1 MDQHVSV
8 ITLKEKIKLNPL
20 SITSITICREP
31 INIINEIDLTQ
42 CINLSHLSLTTISF
56 NEINL
61 TNCINLTN
69 LTLSGTIITH
79 ELNLMNC
86 INLTHLTLNT
96 SCIKDSEQL
105 YKVNLTNC
113 VNVTNCINLMHVNL
127 NYSNNMIDVLKLP
140 DFSKCIKLQSFK
152 CNSIYLNLELFP
164 DIIEYKGLRCEFNYV
179 SYIREKIKTEERL
192 NKLEEDNRE
201 LRKIIDELRRPSK
214 YM

>member
-1 MDQHVSV
+1 MDSV
-8 ITLKEKIKLNPL
+8 IALKEKIKLNPL

-31 INIINEIDLTQ
+31 INIIHEIDLSQ
-42 CINLSHLSLTTISF
+42 CINLSHLSLQNSSF

-61 TNCINLTN
+61 TNCVNLTH

-86 INLTHLTLNT
+86 INLTHLRLDT
-96 SCIKDSEQL
+96 SCIKDSGQL
-105 YKVNLTNC
+105 YKANLTNC
-113 VNVTNCINLMHVNL
+113 VNVTNCINLTHVDL
-127 NYSNNMIDVLKLP
+127 NYNNIDVLKLP

-152 CNSIYLNLELFP
+152 CNCIYLNLELFP
-164 DIIEYKGLRCEFNYV
+164 DIIEYKGLQCGFNYV
-179 SYIREKIKTEERL
+179 SYIREKIKIEERL

-201 LRKIIDELRRPSK
+201 LRKIIDELRQPKSK

>member
-1 MDQHVSV
+1 MNILNVGYGTTNPQ
-8 ITLKEKIKLNPL
+8 TLIHLVQSNVALRLEDPRDNIN
-20 SITSITICREP
+20 SI
-31 INIINEIDLTQ
+31 INIDFKRGTGLFGESSNNDWR
-42 CINLSHLSLTTISF
+42 LSSSNSIF
-56 NEINL
+56 NVIKY
-61 TNCINLTN
+61 
-69 LTLSGTIITH
+69 SGLI
-79 ELNLMNC
+79 
-86 INLTHLTLNT
+86 
-96 SCIKDSEQL
+96 
-105 YKVNLTNC
+105 NLTNC
-113 VNVTNCINLMHVNL
+113 VNVTNCINLTHVNL
-127 NYSNNMIDVLKLP
+127 NYSTNPIDLLKLP

>member
-1 MDQHVSV
+1 MDQRDSV
-8 ITLKEKIKLNPL
+8 ITIKEKIKLNPL
-20 SITSITICREP
+20 SITTITIYGN
-31 INIINEIDLTQ
+31 INIINEINLAQ
-42 CINLSHLSLTTISF
+42 CINLSNLSLTNISF

-61 TNCINLTN
+61 TNCINLTH
-69 LTLSGTIITH
+69 LTLSGTIITN
-79 ELNLMNC
+79 EINLMNC

-140 DFSKCIKLQSFK
+140 DFSKCIKLQSFM
-152 CNSIYLNLELFP
+152 CNCIYLNLELFP
-164 DIIEYKGLRCEFNYV
+164 NIIEYKGLHYTFNYI
-179 SYIREKIKTEERL
+179 SYIKEKIKTEERL
-192 NKLEEDNRE
+192 NKLEEENRE
-201 LRKIIDELRRPSK
+201 LRKIIDELRPTKSK

>member
-1 MDQHVSV
+1 MDSV
-8 ITLKEKIKLNPL
+8 ITLKENIKSNPL

-31 INIINEIDLTQ
+31 IDIINEIDLSQ
-42 CINLSHLSLTTISF
+42 CINLSHLSLRNISF

-61 TNCINLTN
+61 TNCVNLTH

-86 INLTHLTLNT
+86 IHLTHLTLDT
-96 SCIKDSEQL
+96 SNIKDSEQL

-113 VNVTNCINLMHVNL
+113 VNVTNCINLTHVNL
-127 NYSNNMIDVLKLP
+127 NYSNIDLLKLP